1 MKLSKSH
8 PYGLPAIADP
18 GKANI
23 HKHEQNQEELSMYA
37 KLPYELKKKVE
48 NENSKIWQMKTFAYY
63 GKTVIRQRKTVTGYF
78 NMN

>member
-8 PYGLPAIADP
+8 SYGLPAILDP

-23 HKHEQNQEELSMYA
+23 HKREQNQKELSIYA
-37 KLPYELKKKVE
+37 KLPYELKQIE
-48 NENSKIWQMKTFAYY
+48 NENSKIWQMKTFSYY
-63 GKTVIRQRKTVTGYF
+63 GKTVIRQKKTITGYF